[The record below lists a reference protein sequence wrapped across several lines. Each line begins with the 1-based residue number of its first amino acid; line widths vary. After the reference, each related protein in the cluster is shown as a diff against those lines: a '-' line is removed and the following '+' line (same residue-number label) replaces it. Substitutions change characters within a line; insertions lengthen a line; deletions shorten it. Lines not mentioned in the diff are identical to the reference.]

1 MNYRPTKNQS
11 ASYLRREKSNVITS
25 LAAEVYSGYHSISQ
39 TIRGSFAW
47 ELSLHHL
54 LRFRA
59 EDNFLERV
67 VAGDDSWGHRYQS
80 EIKLQNE
87 KWKHPSSPPPKKSRI
102 MQSKG
107 KIKMR
112 LFFFFPDMKGPLLIE
127 ILPSVKRS
135 MTISNQGQA
144 CSNQGQEGR
153 HVVLWSDFAPQQCA
167 AT

>member
-25 LAAEVYSGYHSISQ
+25 LAAE
-39 TIRGSFAW
+39 
-47 ELSLHHL
+47 
-54 LRFRA
+54 
-59 EDNFLERV
+59 
-67 VAGDDSWGHRYQS
+67 
-80 EIKLQNE
+80 
-87 KWKHPSSPPPKKSRI
+87 
-102 MQSKG
+102 
-107 KIKMR
+107 
-112 LFFFFPDMKGPLLIE
+112 GPLLIE